1 MNEPEKITIDE
12 NETETEEELQIKN
25 DSAEYEESPRKKLNT
40 SLESVGVSP
49 INVHAVTQHS
59 RPTEQRKNSKV

>member
-1 MNEPEKITIDE
+1 MSQKRLPLMRMKLKQ
-12 NETETEEELQIKN
+12 EELQIED

-49 INVHAVTQHS
+49 INVHAVPQHS
-59 RPTEQRKNSKV
+59 RPTRAK